1 MSTHLLSHW
10 IFLFSLAIGLSAC
23 TPKAAGPTTGTA
35 APTTT
40 TTATRP
46 AKPGEQ
52 LSPCAKFVDTSD
64 PDQAETD
71 YVIYKNLLKANE
83 MDRAM
88 EKWRTVYANSPAADG
103 RRKSVFT
110 DGITFYN
117 DLIQKY
123 PERKAAY
130 GDTLIQLYTKARE
143 CYPGDGYM
151 SGIQAFTS
159 YYTYPGTATDEE
171 MFELFK
177 ESIEIDGREKLNYF
191 IINPMSGLTVK
202 LHREGKITDTQAKE
216 VVEPLRYRL
225 AKGLRECKGAEE
237 CAPWKKIEEYAPDA
251 LRYFETVE
259 GFYDCQ
265 YFVDQYYALYKAN
278 PDDCDEIRTA
288 YSRMRFGGCAEDNP
302 KMKELA
308 DAFTSKC
315 KVDVPTS
322 TPGGGTWQA
331 LVREAYQLYQ
341 DGKPRQAVE
350 KFEAAMPEI
359 PAGEKRFT
367 YQMLT
372 AKIYYR
378 DLRNFSSARSWARQ
392 AAASQPNSGEPYM
405 LIGTLYASSG
415 PLCGPGTGFDSQVVT
430 WPAIDQ
436 WQRAKSLDGSVAG
449 KANQLISTYT
459 QYMPTKSDI
468 FQRGLKE
475 GGSYTV
481 GCWINETT
489 RIRTP

>member
-1 MSTHLLSHW
+1 MSQRSPYIWTFLLGLC
-10 IFLFSLAIGLSAC
+10 FALSAC
-23 TPKAAGPTTGTA
+23 TPKAAGPATGS

-40 TTATRP
+40 TTASRP
-46 AKPGEQ
+46 AAAGEQ
-52 LSPCAKFVDTSD
+52 LSPCDKFSDTRD

-71 YVIYKNLLKANE
+71 YVIYRNLLKANE
-83 MDRAM
+83 MDRAFD
-88 EKWRTVYANSPAADG
+88 KWRTVYANSPAADG
-103 RRKSVFT
+103 RRKTVFT

-117 DLIQKY
+117 DLIQKN
-123 PERKAAY
+123 PTRKEAY

-177 ESIEIDGREKLNYF
+177 ESIDIDGREKLNYF

-202 LHREGKITDTQAKE
+202 LHREGKLTDAQAKE
-216 VVEPLRYRL
+216 VVEPLRFRL
-225 AKGLRECKGAEE
+225 AKGLRECKGQED
-237 CAPWKKIEEYAPDA
+237 CAPWKKIEEYSPDA

-265 YFVDQYYALYKAN
+265 YFVDQYYATYKAN

-308 DAFTSKC
+308 DAFTNKC
-315 KVDVPTS
+315 KPDVVTS
-322 TPGGGTWQA
+322 SSASSEPWQRM
-331 LVREAYQLYQ
+331 VREAYQLYQ

-350 KFEAAMPEI
+350 KFEEAMPSI

-378 DLRNFSSARSWARQ
+378 DLRNFSSARSMARQ
-392 AAASQPNSGEPYM
+392 AAQSNPSSGEPYM

-449 KANQLISTYT
+449 KANQLINTYT

-475 GGSYTV
+475 GSSYTV